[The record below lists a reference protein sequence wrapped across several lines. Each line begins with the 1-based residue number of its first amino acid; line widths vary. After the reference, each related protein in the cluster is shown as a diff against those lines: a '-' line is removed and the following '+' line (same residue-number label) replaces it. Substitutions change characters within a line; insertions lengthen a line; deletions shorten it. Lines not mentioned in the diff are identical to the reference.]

1 MIKDSNR
8 FWFTNKQ
15 PHEIPTDTISM
26 SGLKESQ
33 PKLHSFDGTP
43 LASLH
48 SVVDPWCFQ
57 KSLLYYYIRSLQCF
71 PSLNDLHTKA
81 KMIFSSS
88 SLQHCKEEYIRV
100 ANYNH

>member
-26 SGLKESQ
+26 CGLKESQ

-48 SVVDPWCFQ
+48 SVIDP
-57 KSLLYYYIRSLQCF
+57 
-71 PSLNDLHTKA
+71 
-81 KMIFSSS
+81 
-88 SLQHCKEEYIRV
+88 
-100 ANYNH
+100 